1 MKFPKSDLY
10 KINMKAKFIKAL
22 EIQQKLDSY
31 VKAFR
36 VLNYIMFIKK

>member
-1 MKFPKSDLY
+1 MKFPKSDLD

-31 VKAFR
+31 VKSVQGFKLHY
-36 VLNYIMFIKK
+36 V